1 MGFKA
6 LFKRVKK
13 GVMAGMAIVKQP
25 DQTLTDNRIV
35 YLMNEFKGSAK
46 RAWMFIGRQYY
57 EVNNDILGRRITKK
71 VNGKN
76 VEESYKANNKIAH
89 AKYKGQVDEKVS
101 YLLAKPYT
109 LKCEDEAY
117 ADKLK
122 DLLGKLFNYN
132 LSLLGYDASNCGIS
146 WLLPYIDE
154 AGQFKTMVVPAEQ
167 CVPIWTDSSHT
178 ALEAMI
184 RVFDTQVWEYGKKK
198 VVNNVEY
205 WTVDSYQCYRLQS
218 GVLLPYTSDTIEA
231 NGPIAHF
238 RKGDAWQS
246 WGKVPFIASKN
257 NHIEIAD
264 IKFVKSLVDQYDL
277 SRSEAANYIEE
288 VKNIIFVLK
297 GYGGEDLDE
306 FMRGL
311 NEDRA
316 ILIDDPQEGGVDAL
330 TPTMD
335 ITAVREHYEQLKRDI
350 AEDGQSINKDM
361 DKYGNSPSGVAL
373 KFMYAGLDLKADALE
388 TQFRLGFEQLLYFA
402 DRYLEL
408 LEGSK
413 QEHPEVEILFN
424 RNMKINEAEAIDNCA
439 KSKTM
444 ISEKTILAKH
454 PYVTDV
460 ELELELLSEQAEREA
475 FDQIPLQEI
484 PIKEPPNEPEDQ

>member
-1 MGFKA
+1 MALKD
-6 LFKRVKK
+6 LFKKIKK
-13 GVMAGMAIVKQP
+13 GVMAGMAVVTAQ
-25 DQTLTDNRIV
+25 DQILTDNRIL
-35 YLMNEFKGSAK
+35 YLIDEFKNSAK
-46 RAWMFIGRQYY
+46 RTWMFIGKQYY
-57 EVNNDILGRRITKK
+57 EVDNDILSRRITKK

-76 VEESYKANNKIAH
+76 VEETYKANNKIAH

-122 DLLGKLFNYN
+122 DLLGRLFNYN

-154 AGQFKTMVVPAEQ
+154 GGNFKTMVVPAEQ

-178 ALEAMI
+178 ELTAMI
-184 RVFDTQVWEYGKKK
+184 RVYDIQTWKYSKKEIIH
-198 VVNNVEY
+198 NVEY
-205 WTVDSYQCYRLQS
+205 WTADSYRCYKLQS
-218 GVLLPYTSDTIEA
+218 GLLVPYTSENSEE
-231 NGPIAHF
+231 NGPVAHF
-238 RKGDAWQS
+238 RKGAAWQG
-246 WGKVPFIASKN
+246 WGKVPFIPFKN
-257 NHIEIAD
+257 NHVEIAD
-264 IKFVKSLVDQYDL
+264 IKFVKSLIDQYDL

-316 ILIDDPQEGGVDAL
+316 IPIDDPQEGGVDTL

-335 ITAVREHYEQLKRDI
+335 ITAIREHYEQLKRDI
-350 AEDGQSINKDM
+350 AEDGQSISKDL

-388 TQFRLGFEQLLYFA
+388 TQFRLGFEQLLYFV
-402 DRYLEL
+402 DCYLEL
-408 LEGSK
+408 VEGNS
-413 QEHPEVEILFN
+413 QEHPEVEVIFN
-424 RNMKINEAEAIDNCA
+424 RNMKINESEAIDNCA
-439 KSKTM
+439 KSKST
-444 ISEKTILAKH
+444 ISEKTILANH
-454 PYVTDV
+454 PYVKDV
-460 ELELELLSEQAEREA
+460 DLELELLAKQSEREA
-475 FDQIPLQEI
+475 FDEI
-484 PIKEPPNEPEDQ
+484 PIKDQEDER